1 MKMEIM
7 KHIELLGMKVED
19 KVTGFSGVVAS
30 VSFDLYGCIQAL
42 VNPGLDKDGK
52 FKEQAW
58 FNVRRLIIKGEAPVM
73 ERPEFVYG
81 PVAKG
86 EKGAAEK
93 PRHTTA

>member
-1 MKMEIM
+1 MEIM

-19 KVTGFSGVVAS
+19 KVTGFGGVVSS

-52 FKEQAW
+52 FKEQSW
-58 FNVRRLIIKGEAPVM
+58 FDVRRLIVKGKTPVM
-73 ERPEFVYG
+73 ERPEFVRG

-93 PRHTTA
+93 PRHTAV